1 MQPSQPISDGD
12 HCHYRITYYL
22 PIIAKKDKKL
32 STYLHHT
39 CPAEFS
45 IPTALRWPIHV
56 HYSFSL
62 SSMDHDFFYP
72 HRPRRTPLQLDTY
85 G

>member
-1 MQPSQPISDGD
+1 MKFILV
-12 HCHYRITYYL
+12 L
-22 PIIAKKDKKL
+22 PPV
-32 STYLHHT
+32 HT

-45 IPTALRWPIHV
+45 IPTALRWPIDV

-72 HRPRRTPLQLDTY
+72 HRPRRTPLQLATY
-85 G
+85 APVGIIDSLSLSFTTITDLT

>member
-1 MQPSQPISDGD
+1 MDDYSN
-12 HCHYRITYYL
+12 
-22 PIIAKKDKKL
+22 
-32 STYLHHT
+32 HT
-39 CPAEFS
+39 WPAEFS

-72 HRPRRTPLQLDTY
+72 HRPRRTPLQLATY
-85 G
+85 GKYILDYLTLQKLS

>member
-1 MQPSQPISDGD
+1 MTLMTVTNDIAYVLNFPF
-12 HCHYRITYYL
+12 YFTTYM
-22 PIIAKKDKKL
+22 
-32 STYLHHT
+32 HT

-72 HRPRRTPLQLDTY
+72 HHPRRTPLQLDTY
-85 G
+85 AYMPM